1 MEDRYDVYRE
11 MNLAVVTKV
20 LKVEALCKE
29 NVDGLKIG
37 EKYLVDEIHMG
48 QSYTSVLLYG
58 FRIPFNS
65 IHFDFYVNGK
75 KCNIYESV
83 AFNGYLGLGEPFIK
97 YE

>member
-20 LKVEALCKE
+20 LKVEALCKA

-37 EKYLVDEIHMG
+37 EKYPVDEIHMG
-48 QSYTSVLLYG
+48 QSYTSVSLYG
-58 FRIPFNS
+58 FRTSFNS